1 MTSITTPDITYKIF
15 QGDISDKALEYFL
28 SQDALGCDTETNGL
42 SPVQNNLQLIQIC
55 SRDNKIALVQYR
67 KHIEP
72 VNIRTL
78 MAAKNV
84 TKIFHFS
91 SFDLGF
97 LTAQAKVTPQNIFCT
112 KLASQAV
119 RGAKGPKGFH
129 KLATISN
136 EILGINLDKTFMD
149 GNNLP
154 DWTGEL
160 TEKHIEYATGDVVV
174 LLPLYDYFVNKMD
187 PAAVNQL
194 KVKANGTGSSY
205 F

>member
-1 MTSITTPDITYKIF
+1 MTNAAQEMKYKIF

-28 SQDALGCDTETNGL
+28 SQDVLGCDTETNGL
-42 SPVQNNLQLIQIC
+42 NPQYNQLQLIQIC

-67 KHIEP
+67 KEIEP
-72 VNIRTL
+72 VNIRKL

-84 TKIFHFS
+84 TKLFHYS
-91 SFDLGF
+91 SFDLKF
-97 LTAQAKVTPQNIFCT
+97 LAAYAKTESENIFCT
-112 KLASQAV
+112 KLGSQAV

-129 KLATISN
+129 KLATISK
-136 EILGINLDKTFMD
+136 EILGIDVDKTFMD

-160 TEKHIEYATGDVVV
+160 TPKHIEYATNDVMV
-174 LLPLYDYFVNKMD
+174 LIPLYDYFIS
-187 PAAVNQL
+187 QL
-194 KVKANGTGSSY
+194 TASEIEDIKLRSNTTANSY